1 MTLQNRTASRR
12 SVSEDTAE
20 RALRDLDDRHFTEV
34 MLRELRRRRTF
45 ARVADQVD
53 GALRA
58 ARFPIGDPFRPP
70 ADPAAAARRAMI
82 ASAVH
87 SAVLQVPHACSTE
100 ACEILIERGVVPGST
115 PADALRTFA
124 RDGRLI
130 VLRGDRRWVY
140 PRFQLDHFDPRDPVN
155 IVAMINR
162 MLDAGHYPEAA
173 TAWWTAPADS
183 LPDRRSPTGLLGQ
196 DHATLRQLAAG
207 YAAAAGL

>member
-70 ADPAAAARRAMI
+70 ADPSTPMVMVGPGTGVAPFVGFLEERRAR
-82 ASAVH
+82 
-87 SAVLQVPHACSTE
+87 HAGTRE
-100 ACEILIERGVVPGST
+100 PERPT
-115 PADALRTFA
+115 PA
-124 RDGRLI
+124 
-130 VLRGDRRWVY
+130 
-140 PRFQLDHFDPRDPVN
+140 PRSD
-155 IVAMINR
+155 
-162 MLDAGHYPEAA
+162 
-173 TAWWTAPADS
+173 
-183 LPDRRSPTGLLGQ
+183 
-196 DHATLRQLAAG
+196 
-207 YAAAAGL
+207 

>member
-70 ADPAAAARRAMI
+70 ADPAAAARRKMI

-140 PRFQLDHFDPRDPVN
+140 PRFQLDHLVSLGAEPAGPGSAVDLDVGDHRALVAGVRGGDPS
-155 IVAMINR
+155 AS
-162 MLDAGHYPEAA
+162 APE
-173 TAWWTAPADS
+173 
-183 LPDRRSPTGLLGQ
+183 
-196 DHATLRQLAAG
+196 
-207 YAAAAGL
+207 